1 MKIDLQ
7 GLRGMCLTT
16 SRHSGAA
23 TDETRRTGRAMAG
36 ERLAGNKSE
45 GKLLENNSFRK
56 LLENFSKFIPPETKL
71 HEINQVY

>member
-1 MKIDLQ
+1 
-7 GLRGMCLTT
+7 MCLTT

-56 LLENFSKFIPPETKL
+56 LIENFSKFIPPDTKL
-71 HEINQVY
+71 RVMLFAPSGFMLICNQP